1 MTGTYAPPE
10 ETDWQLLAGDITA
23 LPAIGRIVEEL
34 PAGARAVVVAETYDP
49 ADRQEWET
57 AGDVDVMWLH
67 GSGEG
72 RAPSIVGA
80 AVLEFPEPA
89 GAGYRW
95 LAGET
100 RVVRA
105 VRRNMRH
112 ERGLPKAQWSLTGY
126 WLERGEEWEARY
138 ETVAPQM
145 ERIWV
150 RGEAEGRDEED
161 IMDEYER
168 ALDEAGL

>member
-1 MTGTYAPPE
+1 MPSSSPRPTTRP
-10 ETDWQLLAGDITA
+10 TA
-23 LPAIGRIVEEL
+23 RSGRRE
-34 PAGARAVVVAETYDP
+34 
-49 ADRQEWET
+49 
-57 AGDVDVMWLH
+57 GDVDVVWLH

-80 AVLEFPEPA
+80 AVLEFPEPD

-105 VRRNMRH
+105 VRKNMRH
-112 ERGLPKAQWSLTGY
+112 ERALPKAQWSLTGY
-126 WLERGEEWEARY
+126 WLERGEEWMARY
-138 ETVAPQM
+138 DTVAPQM

-168 ALDEAGL
+168 ALEKAGL

>member
-1 MTGTYAPPE
+1 M
-10 ETDWQLLAGDITA
+10 GD
-23 LPAIGRIVEEL
+23 
-34 PAGARAVVVAETYDP
+34 ARATS
-49 ADRQEWET
+49 T
-57 AGDVDVMWLH
+57 SCWLH

-80 AVLEFPEPA
+80 AVLEFPEPD

-112 ERGLPKAQWSLTGY
+112 ERALPKAQWSLTGY
-126 WLERGEEWEARY
+126 WLERGEEWRPATRRSRRRWS
-138 ETVAPQM
+138 A
-145 ERIWV
+145 IWV

-168 ALDEAGL
+168 ALEKAGL